1 MGLQIENVSKT
12 ISTLCFAEEVAET
25 LLVKVSLSP
34 AAENTV
40 YLGSSILDLS
50 LLTGFSGGL

>member
-1 MGLQIENVSKT
+1 MFPRLKNISET
-12 ISTLCFAEEVAET
+12 ISMICFADELAET

-40 YLGSSILDLS
+40 YLGNSILDLS